1 MAKSQIRQYVFT
13 PSTATTNPY
22 NGTIVV
28 QGKYDLNQIL
38 LITNSTKN
46 VILYNFADPTYSGTT
61 ITYNRANDLVNYYS
75 SLDTADGLTTI
86 NLIPVDTQTATT
98 GMASTDSIQIL
109 YERPEQMVRMP
120 EVGTDAFE
128 RTRVANPQSM
138 LDADFEYGLQPT
150 KWLTYDLMRGYPS
163 IYEIAGTDQSVLS
176 VITDASA
183 GTGGTGESLIT
194 ITNSTAFPSSWTVG
208 SPITVKGYL
217 NTIQGFARAEGSF
230 LINSVSGST
239 LTYYA
244 KAKVGVNNGDVLS
257 TTYTQLRQG
266 NFYTGSTVGVA
277 TYTYVN
283 PTVVGTTS
291 SGAIAVTTGS
301 ITGYV
306 SGTTLTTSAGSPAI
320 GQVLTGNGMAPGTYI
335 VSGSGTTWTV
345 SSTQTLGSSGS
356 QLAFTWTVNTFTA
369 SGTSSGFAVGQVLS
383 GTGVT
388 TGATII
394 VSGSSVAPGVF
405 NGTGGNGTYA
415 LLTGANISGVNPING
430 TTGFAA
436 ITVTFANPHGFVSGN
451 TIISQINSDTGTNNH
466 VLAQGPY
473 FIETVI
479 NSTVITFTAR
489 ASGQITGTITGAVYS
504 RPDAFFQHRPFDGGV
519 MLGTG
524 GPAHGAMAV
533 RMSKKYIRYQSG
545 KSINYNTGALFS
557 PNYDLRGAVATNTTS
572 TTYAQATGASV
583 TSTGS
588 TTITLASGGNLGSV
602 AQYMLVSGT
611 GIATGTYVTNISS
624 TTLTINNA
632 TIASIPSGTSLTFT
646 PSILFTTDD
655 TDHGC
660 QPGAVVNVQGIL
672 TSGYAGQYTVSAIVD
687 ERVLL
692 VAVGTTLAS
701 TTGAIG
707 TPCTMQLMRW
717 WGSTV
722 RAGTFDEQNG
732 QFWQWDGQQMAIGR
746 RSSTFQIAGSIS
758 INVDSNTVNGTNSRF
773 TSQLS
778 SGDRVVIR
786 GMTHVVTQVASDTLL
801 YVTPDYRGA
810 TNIIGAKM
818 VKTIDRLVPQSQ
830 WNMDRC
836 DGSNGPF
843 NPSGYQILTNK
854 MQMIGLQ
861 WTWYGAGFI
870 DWMIRGPD
878 GKYLTV
884 HRLRG
889 NNLNTEAYMR
899 SGNQPVRY
907 EVVNEGAK
915 SYLTADPSTG
925 GTTLSLADVT
935 YFPTPSATYPAYV
948 WIDGEIISYTGRTTG
963 ATSVNVLNNQ
973 VVTAGTL
980 TGCTRAA
987 VMPVYVA
994 GLTRQFLGGS
1004 AAAHAVNSG
1013 VILIGQTSTPSISHW
1028 GSAFLQDGGFDTDR
1042 GYIFNY
1048 QSINTTI
1055 STRKTTA
1062 FAIRLAPSV
1071 SNAIVGDLGVR
1082 ELINRAQLL
1091 LQSIEITVG
1100 GSTNSN
1106 SAVVI
1111 EAILNPSNY
1120 PTNPAT
1126 GITWNSL
1133 NSTALQTGQPS
1144 FSQIATGTSV
1154 SFAGAATL
1162 SPTANIAV
1170 PTGSTSIPVSSV
1182 ASIIVGDDIS
1192 SATSTGILG
1201 LTKVSAIGTSTSTF
1215 TGSTVT
1221 NGSVATVTN
1230 GAYISGTTLYVFS
1243 SPTGA
1248 TFAVGSMLS
1257 GNGVLAGTFITAI
1270 ITGTASTAPST
1281 FTVSQSQTVGA
1292 QTSPVT
1298 ITAQL
1303 FTFAPTAVTGTII
1316 AGQQLT
1322 GGSVTASTYVVLQT
1336 GGTAGGAGTYAV
1348 NQTFSNTPTGAT
1360 TPVIQINQALTS
1372 TIQAGS
1378 VVTISRNTYAQPGET
1393 VFSFISSPANKDAL
1407 DLTPFK
1413 ELTNTPLGGRGT
1425 FPNGPD
1431 VLFINVYLTQGA
1443 PVLANLVLR
1452 WGEAQA

>member
-61 ITYNRANDLVNYYS
+61 ISYNRANDLVNYYS

-208 SPITVKGYL
+208 TPITVKGYL
-217 NTIQGFARAEGSF
+217 NTVQGFARAEGSF

-266 NFYTGSTVGVA
+266 SFYTGSTVGVA

-306 SGTTLTTSAGSPAI
+306 SGTILTTSAGSPAI
-320 GQVLTGNGMAPGTYI
+320 GQVLTGNGIAPGTYI
-335 VSGSGTTWTV
+335 VSGSGTTWTI
-345 SSTQTLGSSGS
+345 SSNQTLGSSGS

-369 SGTSSGFAVGQVLS
+369 SGTSSGFAVGQILS

-394 VSGSSVAPGVF
+394 VSGSSVAPGSF

-415 LLTGANISGVNPING
+415 LLTGANVSGVNPING
-430 TTGFAA
+430 TTGFPA
-436 ITVTFANPHGFVSGN
+436 ITVTFAQPHGFVPGN
-451 TIISQINSDTGTNNH
+451 TIISQVNSDTGTNNH

-479 NSTVITFTAR
+479 NSTIITFTAR
-489 ASGQITGTITGAVYS
+489 ASGQITGTITGSVYG

-624 TTLTINNA
+624 TTLTINNP

-672 TSGYAGQYTVSAIVD
+672 TSGYAGQYTVGAIVD
-687 ERVLL
+687 ERALL

-758 INVDSNTVNGTNSRF
+758 INVDANTVNGTNSRF

-786 GMTHVVTQVASDTLL
+786 GMTHVVTRVASDLVL

-810 TNIIGAKM
+810 TNVTGAKM
-818 VKTIDRLVPQSQ
+818 VKTIDRLIPQSQ

-899 SGNQPVRY
+899 TGNQPVRY

-935 YFPTPSATYPAYV
+935 YFPAASSTYPAYV
-948 WIDGEIISYTGRTTG
+948 WIDNEIISYTGRTTG

-994 GLTRQFLGGS
+994 GLTRQFAGGT
-1004 AAAHAVNSG
+1004 AAAHAINSG

-1048 QSINTTI
+1048 QATNININTK
-1055 STRKTTA
+1055 KTTA

-1071 SNAIVGDLGVR
+1071 SNAIVGDLGTR

-1091 LQSIEITVG
+1091 LQSISITAG
-1100 GSTNSN
+1100 GSTNVN
-1106 SAVVI
+1106 SALVI

-1120 PTNPAT
+1120 PSVSN
-1126 GITWNSL
+1126 ITWNSL
-1133 NSTALQTGQPS
+1133 NSAALQTGQPS
-1144 FSQIATGTSV
+1144 FSQIATGNSMIFTNAFTLNTTCGV
-1154 SFAGAATL
+1154 AGAAIG
-1162 SPTANIAV
+1162 AN
-1170 PTGSTSIPVSSV
+1170 TIPV
-1182 ASIIVGDDIS
+1182 
-1192 SATSTGILG
+1192 
-1201 LTKVSAIGTSTSTF
+1201 
-1215 TGSTVT
+1215 
-1221 NGSVATVTN
+1221 
-1230 GAYISGTTLYVFS
+1230 
-1243 SPTGA
+1243 
-1248 TFAVGSMLS
+1248 
-1257 GNGVLAGTFITAI
+1257 
-1270 ITGTASTAPST
+1270 ASTAGIAIGDDVYST
-1281 FTVSQSQTVGA
+1281 TVTDAFQGNTKVLSFVANTSITVDKPLIKA
-1292 QTSPVT
+1292 
-1298 ITAQL
+1298 L
-1303 FTFAPTAVTGTII
+1303 
-1316 AGQQLT
+1316 
-1322 GGSVTASTYVVLQT
+1322 ASTNNVQ
-1336 GGTAGGAGTYAV
+1336 
-1348 NQTFSNTPTGAT
+1348 
-1360 TPVIQINQALTS
+1360 
-1372 TIQAGS
+1372 
-1378 VVTISRNTYAQPGET
+1378 VTRNSYAQPGET
-1393 VFSFISSPANKDAL
+1393 IFSFLNSPNGTDAL
-1407 DLTPFK
+1407 DLSQLK

-1443 PVLANLVLR
+1443 PIQSNLVLR

>member
-22 NGTIVV
+22 NGKLVV

-46 VILYNFADPTYSGTT
+46 VILYNFADSTYSGTT
-61 ITYNRANDLVNYYS
+61 VTFSRANDLVNYYS

-86 NLIPVDTQTATT
+86 NLNSVDTQTATT
-98 GMASTDSIQIL
+98 GMLATDSIQIL
-109 YERPEQMVRMP
+109 YERPEQLVRMP

-128 RTRVANPQSM
+128 RTRTSNPQSM

-163 IYEIAGTDQSVLS
+163 VYEIAGTDQSVLS

-194 ITNSTAFPSSWTVG
+194 ITNSTAFPSSWVVG
-208 SPITVKGYL
+208 TPITVKGYL
-217 NTIQGFARAEGSF
+217 NTVQGFARAEGSF
-230 LINSVSGST
+230 LINSISGAV

-244 KAKVGVNNGDVLS
+244 KAKVGINNGDVLS
-257 TTYTQLRQG
+257 STYTQLRQG
-266 NFYTGSTVGVA
+266 SFYTGSSVGTP
-277 TYTYVN
+277 TYSYAN
-283 PTVVGTTS
+283 PTTVGTTS

-306 SGTTLTTSAGSPAI
+306 VGTVLTTSAGTPAI
-320 GQVLTGNGMAPGTYI
+320 GQVLTGNGIAPGTYI
-335 VSGSGTTWTV
+335 ISGSGTTWAI
-345 SSTQTLGSSGS
+345 SSSQTLGSSGS
-356 QLAFTWTVNTFTA
+356 QLSFTWTVNTFTA

-383 GTGVT
+383 GTGVP

-394 VSGSSVAPGVF
+394 VSGSSAAPGVF
-405 NGTGGNGTYA
+405 TGTGGNGTYA
-415 LLTGANISGVNPING
+415 LLTGANVSSVNPING
-430 TTGFAA
+430 TTGFAVV
-436 ITVTFANPHGFVSGN
+436 TVTFATNHGFIPGN
-451 TIISQINSDTGTNNH
+451 TIINQVSSDNGTNYH
-466 VLAQGPY
+466 SLAQGPY
-473 FIETVI
+473 FVESVPSAT
-479 NSTVITFTAR
+479 TLTFTAR
-489 ASGQITGTITGAVYS
+489 ASGQITGTITGVVYA

-557 PNYDLRGAVATNTTS
+557 PNYDIRAAVATNTT
-572 TTYAQATGASV
+572 TTALSQ
-583 TSTGS
+583 STGVS
-588 TTITLASGGNLGSV
+588 STSSGVTTIVLATGGNLNNILTN
-602 AQYMLVSGT
+602 MLVSGT
-611 GIATGTYVTNISS
+611 GIAPGTYVVGVAS
-624 TTLTINNA
+624 TTLTINTP
-632 TIASIPSGTSLTFT
+632 TIASIPGATTLTFT
-646 PSILFTTDD
+646 PSIQFTTDD

-660 QPGAVVNVQGIL
+660 QPGAVVNIIGVI
-672 TSGYAGQYTVSAIVD
+672 TSGFSGQYTVGAIID
-687 ERVLL
+687 ERNLL
-692 VAVGTTLAS
+692 VAVGTTLAN

-707 TPCTMQLMRW
+707 TPCTMQLINW

-732 QFWQWDGQQMAIGR
+732 QFWQWDGQQLAIGR
-746 RSSTFQIAGSIS
+746 RSSTFQIAGSVTVT
-758 INVDSNTVNGTNSRF
+758 VDSNRIDGINTRF

-778 SGDRVVIR
+778 SGDRIVIK
-786 GMTHVVTQVASDTLL
+786 GMTHVVSTVVSDTLL

-810 TNIIGAKM
+810 VGASGVKM
-818 VKTIDRLVPQSQ
+818 VKTIDRTIPQSQ

-843 NPSGYQILTNK
+843 NPSGFQIQPNK

-907 EVVNEGAK
+907 EVVNESAR

-925 GTTLSLADVT
+925 GTTLSVADVT
-935 YFPTPSATYPAYV
+935 YFPAASATYPAYV
-948 WIDGEIISYTGRTTG
+948 WVDNELISYTGRTTG
-963 ATSVNVLNNQ
+963 ATSLNVINNQ

-994 GLTRQFLGGS
+994 GSTRQFSGGT
-1004 AAAHAVNSG
+1004 AAAHAINSG
-1013 VILIGQTSTPSISHW
+1013 VILVGQTSTPSISHW
-1028 GSAFLQDGGFDTDR
+1028 GSAFLQDGGFDSDR

-1048 QSINTTI
+1048 QSINTSI

-1120 PTNPAT
+1120 PTNVANV
-1126 GITWNSL
+1126 TWNAL

-1154 SFAGAATL
+1154 TFNGASTL
-1162 SPTANIAV
+1162 SPTANIAI
-1170 PTGSTSIPVSSV
+1170 PTGATSIPVN
-1182 ASIIVGDDIS
+1182 SIAGVLVGDDVS
-1192 SATSTGILG
+1192 STTSSGILG
-1201 LTKVSAIGTSTSTF
+1201 LTKVSATGTSTSTF

-1221 NGSVATVTN
+1221 NGSTATVTS
-1230 GAYISGTTLYVFS
+1230 GAYISGTVLYIFG
-1243 SPTGA
+1243 SPTGG
-1248 TFAVGSMLS
+1248 TFSVGSILG
-1257 GNGVLAGTFITAI
+1257 GNGVLAGTFITALL
-1270 ITGTASTAPST
+1270 TGTGGAGST
-1281 FTVSQSQTVGA
+1281 FSISQSQTVGS
-1292 QTSPVT
+1292 QQSLTT
-1298 ITAQL
+1298 ITGNL
-1303 FTFAPTAVTGTII
+1303 YTFTTTGVTGTII

-1322 GGSVTASTYVVLQT
+1322 GGSVTAGTYIVVQT
-1336 GGTAGGAGTYAV
+1336 SGTAGAAGTYAV
-1348 NQTFSNTPTGAT
+1348 NQTFSNAPTGAT

-1378 VVTISRNTYAQPGET
+1378 VVTVSRNTYAQPGET